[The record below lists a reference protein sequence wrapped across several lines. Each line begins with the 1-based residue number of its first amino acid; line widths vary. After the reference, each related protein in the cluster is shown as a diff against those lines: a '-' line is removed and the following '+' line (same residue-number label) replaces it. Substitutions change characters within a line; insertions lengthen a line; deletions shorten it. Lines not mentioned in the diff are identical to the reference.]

1 MAPVSAHP
9 HARLTRLGAV
19 PFYLSRS
26 LSEQERFEHAQAAGA
41 VVLRGE
47 YGARHARLLRTQGW
61 TGDLW
66 IDPAAY
72 ERPHSLDGV
81 TNLLGQD
88 PWLVD
93 QQVVGV
99 REFISPGS
107 YVGPSD
113 SVRLRDAIRA
123 EAAWVR
129 IAGGGRVSLAL
140 HWRWLADD
148 LRLLRAHLGDLD
160 SPVAIAL
167 ADQNDPLSHP
177 GAVQGLVA
185 LASELPDLMVLR
197 CDMGAFGA
205 VAHGATVGAVG
216 TATSVRH
223 VVPPGTPAGGARTG
237 SVSIFVDVL
246 RDWKLNDWLAALPPP
261 AVPLCYQACCGGS
274 RLDRF
279 VSRTTA
285 AAARAHNRDTLLI
298 MANQLLALAPAGRPA
313 AFKAS
318 CQNAVAGAAS
328 MELLAGGRQVK
339 VKPQI
344 AAWASL

>member
-1 MAPVSAHP
+1 MASVRADPQP
-9 HARLTRLGAV
+9 RLTRVGSIPL
-19 PFYLSRS
+19 YLARS
-26 LSEQERFEHAQAAGA
+26 LSRQERFEHAEVAGA

-47 YGARHARLLRTQGW
+47 DGAQDARVLRSQGW
-61 TGDLW
+61 NGDLW
-66 IDPAAY
+66 VDPAAY
-72 ERPHSLDGV
+72 ERRHSLDGV

-93 QQVVGV
+93 QQLAGV
-99 REFISPGS
+99 KEYISPGS

-113 SVRLRDAIRA
+113 RSGLRDALRR

-129 IAGGGRVSLAL
+129 HAGGGRISLAID
-140 HWRWLADD
+140 WRWLTID
-148 LRLLRAHLGDLD
+148 LAVMKARLADLD

-167 ADQNDPLSHP
+167 SDRNDPLSHA
-177 GAVQGLVA
+177 GAVEGLA
-185 LASELPDLMVLR
+185 ELAFNVPNLMVLR

-205 VAHGATVGAVG
+205 VSHGATVGAVG

-223 VVPPGTPAGGARTG
+223 VVPPGVPAGGARTG
-237 SVSIFVDVL
+237 ALSIFVDAL
-246 RDWKLNDWLAALPPP
+246 RDWKLNDWLAALPSP
-261 AVPLCYQACCGGS
+261 AVPWCYQGCCRGG

-285 AAARAHNRDTLLI
+285 AAARVHNRDTLLI
-298 MANQLLALAPAGRPA
+298 MANQLLALPPSQRPA
-313 AFKAS
+313 AFKSS
-318 CQNAVAGAAS
+318 CQNAVAAAAN
-328 MELLAGGRQVK
+328 MEMLTGGRQVK